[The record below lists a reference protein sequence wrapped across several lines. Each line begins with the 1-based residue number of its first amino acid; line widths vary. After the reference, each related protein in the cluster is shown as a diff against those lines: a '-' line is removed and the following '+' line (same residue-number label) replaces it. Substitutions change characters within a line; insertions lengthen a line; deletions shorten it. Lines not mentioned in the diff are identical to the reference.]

1 MMLLSCLLR
10 CHDVSFSP
18 PVDVVL
24 LLAPTPPPLSVSMDT
39 NDRHRHHTPSYLHQN
54 GSCSFTRHDPY
65 LPSAP
70 ASPQTLDRVGCVA
83 VPSAPQPSTRGLPV
97 PESLQPVPWV
107 VICFAIN
114 FTFLSSSVAV
124 PGVDQLKKE
133 IKQKAYHVS
142 AYQRITYQ
150 SVSGWSRSRVKQLQC
165 CRTGTKKPGAPLPT
179 SPYREPPVLLDNANA
194 HIHFR

>member
-1 MMLLSCLLR
+1 MCSCT
-10 CHDVSFSP
+10 CC
-18 PVDVVL
+18 
-24 LLAPTPPPLSVSMDT
+24 
-39 NDRHRHHTPSYLHQN
+39 PSTLN
-54 GSCSFTRHDPY
+54 PGF
-65 LPSAP
+65 
-70 ASPQTLDRVGCVA
+70 ASPRIT
-83 VPSAPQPSTRGLPV
+83 PTS
-97 PESLQPVPWV
+97 SLGRV

-165 CRTGTKKPGAPLPT
+165 CRTGTKNREPPFLLHKKQKPGAPLPT
-179 SPYREPPVLLDNANA
+179 SPYREPPFLLHNANCLA
-194 HIHFR
+194 QIHFR